1 MEQKSVEDDRPHVA
15 AEPDEPPYLR
25 PEPAAFPWIE
35 TALAIVLAAGTIYL
49 FYYFQAGRDAP
60 RTPPAKSAPAPSPQA
75 DAPPAIRNPLPDSDA
90 KLPTLAN
97 SDSLMRESLV
107 ELLGRKAFDDFIVPD
122 RLIPRIVAMV
132 DNLPRRSTPRR
143 LMPLHPVS
151 GPFIIAGRTGE
162 QMTLDPTNYRRYT
175 PYVRVL
181 EAAPASTVVSL
192 YVQTYPLFQRAYDE
206 LGYGSGYFNDRL
218 IEAIDDL
225 LAAPEIS
232 APIELMQPKVF
243 YEFADPDLET
253 RSAGQKMLI
262 RMGAENARRVKAKL
276 LEIRQAL
283 AQPAAGPAPR

>member
-1 MEQKSVEDDRPHVA
+1 MEQKSVEDDRPYVA
-15 AEPDEPPYLR
+15 AEPDERPYLR

-35 TALAIVLAAGTIYL
+35 TALAIVLAAGTIYS

-60 RTPPAKSAPAPSPQA
+60 PRPPTKSAPAPSPPA
-75 DAPPAIRNPLPDSDA
+75 EAPPAIRNPLPDSDA

-107 ELLGRKAFDDFIVPD
+107 ELFGRKVFDDFIVPD
-122 RLIPRIVAMV
+122 RLIPRIVATV

-151 GPFIIAGRTGE
+151 GPFIIAGSGE

-175 PYVRVL
+175 RYVRVL
-181 EAAPASTVVSL
+181 EAAPANIVVSL
-192 YVQTYPLFQRAYDE
+192 YVQTYPLFQRAYEE

-218 IEAIDDL
+218 VEAIDDL

-232 APIELMQPKVF
+232 APIALMQPKVF
-243 YEFADPDLET
+243 YEFTDPDLET

-276 LEIRQAL
+276 AEIRQAL
-283 AQPAAGPAPR
+283 AQPPA

>member
-1 MEQKSVEDDRPHVA
+1 MEQKSVEDER
-15 AEPDEPPYLR
+15 PYLR
-25 PEPAAFPWIE
+25 PEPSAFPWIK

-60 RTPPAKSAPAPSPQA
+60 RPPPVKSAPAPAPSPQA

-107 ELLGRKAFDDFIVPD
+107 ELIGRKAFDDFIVAD
-122 RLIPRIVAMV
+122 RLIPRIVATV

-151 GPFIIAGRTGE
+151 GPFITAGAGE
-162 QMTLDPTNYRRYT
+162 NVTLDPTNFRRYA

-181 EAAPASTVVSL
+181 EAAPTNTVVSL
-192 YVQTYPLFQRAYDE
+192 YVQTYPLFQRAYEE

-218 IEAIDDL
+218 VEAIDDL
-225 LAAPEIS
+225 LAAPEVNG
-232 APIELMQPKVF
+232 PIGLMQPKVF
-243 YEFADPDLET
+243 YEFTDPDLET

-276 LEIRQAL
+276 VEIRQAL
-283 AQPAAGPAPR
+283 AQPAPGPAPR

>member
-1 MEQKSVEDDRPHVA
+1 MEQKSVEDDRPEVV
-15 AEPDEPPYLR
+15 AEPDERPYLR

-35 TALAIVLAAGTIYL
+35 TALAIFLAAATIYL

-60 RTPPAKSAPAPSPQA
+60 PTLPAKSARAPSPQA
-75 DAPPAIRNPLPDSDA
+75 DTPPAIRNPLPDSDA

-107 ELLGRKAFDDFIVPD
+107 ELIGRKAFDDFIVPD
-122 RLIPRIVAMV
+122 RLIPRIVATV

-151 GPFIIAGRTGE
+151 GPFITAGAGE
-162 QMTLDPTNYRRYT
+162 QTALDPTNYRRYA

-181 EAAPASTVVSL
+181 EAAPANTVVSL
-192 YVQTYPLFQRAYDE
+192 YVQTYPLFQRAYEE

-218 IEAIDDL
+218 VEAIDDL
-225 LAAPEIS
+225 LAAPEVNG
-232 APIELMQPKVF
+232 PVGLMQPKVF
-243 YEFADPDLET
+243 YEFTDPDLET

-276 LEIRQAL
+276 AEIRQAL
-283 AQPAAGPAPR
+283 AQPAAAPR

>member
-1 MEQKSVEDDRPHVA
+1 MEQKSVEDNRPFAA
-15 AEPDEPPYLR
+15 AEPDERPYLR

-35 TALAIVLAAGTIYL
+35 TALAIILAAGTIYL

-60 RTPPAKSAPAPSPQA
+60 PKPPAKSAPAPSAQA

-107 ELLGRKAFDDFIVPD
+107 ELIGLKAFENFIVPD
-122 RLIPRIVAMV
+122 RLIPRIVATV

-151 GPFIIAGRTGE
+151 GPFITAGAGE
-162 QMTLDPTNYRRYT
+162 HMTLDPTNYRRYT

-181 EAAPASTVVSL
+181 EAAPASAVVSL

-218 IEAIDDL
+218 VEAIDDL

-232 APIELMQPKVF
+232 APLALMQPKVF
-243 YEFADPDLET
+243 YEFTDPDLET

-276 LEIRQAL
+276 ADIRQAL
-283 AQPAAGPAPR
+283 AQPAPGPAPR

>member
-1 MEQKSVEDDRPHVA
+1 MEQKSVEDDRPYVA
-15 AEPDEPPYLR
+15 AEPDERPYLR

-35 TALAIVLAAGTIYL
+35 AALAIALAAGTIYL
-49 FYYFQAGRDAP
+49 FYYFQVGRDAP
-60 RTPPAKSAPAPSPQA
+60 PAPPAKTAPAPSPQA

-107 ELLGRKAFDDFIVPD
+107 ELIGRKAFDDFIVPD
-122 RLIPRIVAMV
+122 RLIPRIVATV

-151 GPFIIAGRTGE
+151 GPFITAGTDE
-162 QMTLDPTNYRRYT
+162 QMTLDPTNFRRYT
-175 PYVRVL
+175 TYVRVL
-181 EAAPASTVVSL
+181 EAAPANTVVSL
-192 YVQTYPLFQRAYDE
+192 YVQTYPLFQRAYEE

-218 IEAIDDL
+218 VEAIDDL
-225 LAAPEIS
+225 LAAPEIN
-232 APIELMQPKVF
+232 APIGLMQPKVF

-276 LEIRQAL
+276 VEIRQAL
-283 AQPAAGPAPR
+283 AQPPAGPAPR

>member
-1 MEQKSVEDDRPHVA
+1 MEQKSVEDER
-15 AEPDEPPYLR
+15 PYLR
-25 PEPAAFPWIE
+25 PEPGAFPWIE
-35 TALAIVLAAGTIYL
+35 AALAIALAAGTIYL

-60 RTPPAKSAPAPSPQA
+60 PTPAAKSAPAPSPQA
-75 DAPPAIRNPLPDSDA
+75 EAPPAIRNPLPDSDA

-107 ELLGRKAFDDFIVPD
+107 ELIGRKAFEDFIVPD
-122 RLIPRIVAMV
+122 RLIPRIVATI

-151 GPFIIAGRTGE
+151 GPFITAGAGE
-162 QMTLDPTNYRRYT
+162 QLALDPTNYRRYI

-181 EAAPASTVVSL
+181 EAAPANTVVSL
-192 YVQTYPLFQRAYDE
+192 YVQTYPLFQRAYEE

-218 IEAIDDL
+218 VEAIDDL
-225 LAAPEIS
+225 LAAPEIN
-232 APIELMQPKVF
+232 APIGLMQPKVF
-243 YEFADPDLET
+243 YEFTDPDLET

-276 LEIRQAL
+276 AEIRQAL
-283 AQPAAGPAPR
+283 AQPPAGPAPR

>member
-1 MEQKSVEDDRPHVA
+1 MEQKSVEDDRPYVA
-15 AEPDEPPYLR
+15 AEPDERPYLR

-35 TALAIVLAAGTIYL
+35 AVLAIALAAGTIYL

-60 RTPPAKSAPAPSPQA
+60 PAPPAKTAPAPSPQA

-107 ELLGRKAFDDFIVPD
+107 ELIGRKAFDDFIVPD
-122 RLIPRIVAMV
+122 RLIPRIVATV

-151 GPFIIAGRTGE
+151 GPFITAGTDE
-162 QMTLDPTNYRRYT
+162 QMTLDPTNFRRYT
-175 PYVRVL
+175 TYVRVL
-181 EAAPASTVVSL
+181 EAAPANTVVSL
-192 YVQTYPLFQRAYDE
+192 YVQTYPLFQRAYEE

-218 IEAIDDL
+218 VEAIDDL
-225 LAAPEIS
+225 LAAPEIN
-232 APIELMQPKVF
+232 APIGLMQPKVF

-276 LEIRQAL
+276 VEIRQAL
-283 AQPAAGPAPR
+283 AQPPAGPAPR

>member
-1 MEQKSVEDDRPHVA
+1 MEQKPVEGERPHA
-15 AEPDEPPYLR
+15 GPEPDERPYLR
-25 PEPAAFPWIE
+25 PEPGTFPWIE
-35 TALAIVLAAGTIYL
+35 AALAIALAAGTIYL

-60 RTPPAKSAPAPSPQA
+60 PAPAAKSAAAPSPQA
-75 DAPPAIRNPLPDSDA
+75 EAPPPIRNPLPDSDA

-107 ELLGRKAFDDFIVPD
+107 ELIGRKAFEDFIVPD
-122 RLIPRIVAMV
+122 RLIPRIVATV

-151 GPFIIAGRTGE
+151 GPFIIAGAGE
-162 QMTLDPTNYRRYT
+162 QLTLDPTNYRRYT

-181 EAAPASTVVSL
+181 EAAPARTVVSL
-192 YVQTYPLFQRAYDE
+192 YVQTYPLFQRAYEE

-218 IEAIDDL
+218 VEAIDDL
-225 LAAPEIS
+225 LAAPEIN
-232 APIELMQPKVF
+232 APIGLMQPKVY
-243 YEFADPDLET
+243 YEFTDPDLET

-276 LEIRQAL
+276 AEIRQAL
-283 AQPAAGPAPR
+283 AQPAAAAPP

>member
-1 MEQKSVEDDRPHVA
+1 MKQKSVEDDRPYVA
-15 AEPDEPPYLR
+15 ADPDERPYLM
-25 PEPAAFPWIE
+25 PEPAAFPWLE
-35 TALAIVLAAGTIYL
+35 AALAIVLAACTIYL
-49 FYYFQAGRDAP
+49 FYYFQAERDAP
-60 RTPPAKSAPAPSPQA
+60 PKPPAKSAPAPSAHA

-107 ELLGRKAFDDFIVPD
+107 ELIGLKAFEDLIVPD
-122 RLIPRIVAMV
+122 RLIPRIVATV

-151 GPFIIAGRTGE
+151 GPFITAGAGE
-162 QMTLDPTNYRRYT
+162 HMTLDPTNYRRYT
-175 PYVRVL
+175 RYVRVL
-181 EAAPASTVVSL
+181 EAAPANAVVSL
-192 YVQTYPLFQRAYDE
+192 YVQTYPLFQRAYEE

-225 LAAPEIS
+225 LAAPEVNG
-232 APIELMQPKVF
+232 PIGLMQPKVF

-262 RMGAENARRVKAKL
+262 RMGADNARRVKARL

-283 AQPAAGPAPR
+283 AQPPPGPAPR

>member
-1 MEQKSVEDDRPHVA
+1 MEQKSVEDDRPYVA
-15 AEPDEPPYLR
+15 AEPDERPYLR

-35 TALAIVLAAGTIYL
+35 AALAIALAAGTIYL
-49 FYYFQAGRDAP
+49 FYYFQSGRDAP
-60 RTPPAKSAPAPSPQA
+60 PAPPAKTAPAPSPQA

-107 ELLGRKAFDDFIVPD
+107 ELIGRKAFDDFIVPD
-122 RLIPRIVAMV
+122 RLIPRIVATV

-151 GPFIIAGRTGE
+151 GPFITAGTDE
-162 QMTLDPTNYRRYT
+162 QMTLDPTNFRRYT
-175 PYVRVL
+175 TYVRVL
-181 EAAPASTVVSL
+181 EAAPANTVVSL
-192 YVQTYPLFQRAYDE
+192 YVQTYPLFQRAYEE

-218 IEAIDDL
+218 VEAIDDL
-225 LAAPEIS
+225 LAAPEIN
-232 APIELMQPKVF
+232 APIGLMQPKVF

-276 LEIRQAL
+276 VEIRQAL
-283 AQPAAGPAPR
+283 AQPPAGPAPR

>member
-1 MEQKSVEDDRPHVA
+1 MEQKSVEDDRPELV
-15 AEPDEPPYLR
+15 AEPDERPYLR

-35 TALAIVLAAGTIYL
+35 TALAIVLAAATIYL
-49 FYYFQAGRDAP
+49 FYYFQKGRDAP
-60 RTPPAKSAPAPSPQA
+60 PTLPAKSAPVPSPQA
-75 DAPPAIRNPLPDSDA
+75 DAAPAIRNPLPDSDA

-107 ELLGRKAFDDFIVPD
+107 ELIGRKAFDDFIVPD
-122 RLIPRIVAMV
+122 RLIPRIVATV

-151 GPFIIAGRTGE
+151 GPFITAGAGE
-162 QMTLDPTNYRRYT
+162 QMALDPTNYRRYA

-181 EAAPASTVVSL
+181 EAAPVNTVVSL
-192 YVQTYPLFQRAYDE
+192 YVQTYPLFQRAYEE

-218 IEAIDDL
+218 VEAIDDL
-225 LAAPEIS
+225 LAAPEVNG
-232 APIELMQPKVF
+232 PVGLMQPKVF
-243 YEFADPDLET
+243 YEFTDPDLET

-276 LEIRQAL
+276 AEIRQAL
-283 AQPAAGPAPR
+283 AQPAPGPAPR